1 MTFYRNLISG
11 LFFKFL
17 QEKIGG
23 EERAAADR
31 WVVRGG
37 RVLLGSQK
45 RVAILIMNL
54 RLLVHLH

>member
-11 LFFKFL
+11 LFFKLL

-23 EERAAADR
+23 EERAVADR

-45 RVAILIMNL
+45 RVTFLIMN
-54 RLLVHLH
+54 